1 MREVDMGARAW
12 CVAWTSVLA
21 VGCAPAVH
29 IPVLAPAAVTLPA
42 DVRTL
47 GVIDRSAPVGAGQQV
62 LGALEG
68 LVTGEALG
76 GDRQAADRAI
86 DALTA
91 TLQTSPRFQ
100 TVLPA
105 VRPADVEA
113 DRSATL
119 LSQAAARQLCAAAG
133 CDALVSLEAI
143 DSDSTVSVASETD
156 PTTKAVTYTAT
167 RTSQV
172 VLTWRVYEVAGGR
185 VLDELRNDAASVQA
199 TGSGATRDA
208 AEDAVPET
216 ASVLVDLGGAAGEAY
231 ARRIAPTPVSVRRTY
246 YGGGDDALKAAR
258 DRVRAQDWGG
268 AAAAWRAVETGATTD
283 RVRGRALFNL
293 ALAYEVQGELT
304 QARATAQQA
313 AVVLANGRSRRYVD
327 ALDQR
332 LADAARLAEQ
342 MQPAGPKPPPR
353 RRPPGR

>member
-1 MREVDMGARAW
+1 MGSRTW
-12 CVAWTSVLA
+12 HVAWTVLCA
-21 VGCAPAVH
+21 TACAPAVH

-42 DVRTL
+42 EVRTL
-47 GVIDRSAPVGAGQQV
+47 GVIDRSAPRGAGQQV
-62 LGALEG
+62 LGALEA

-76 GDRQAADRAI
+76 ADRQAADRAI

-91 TLQTSPRFQ
+91 TLQTSPRFSI
-100 TVLPA
+100 VLPA
-105 VRPADVEA
+105 VRPADVA
-113 DRSATL
+113 SDRSADL
-119 LSQAAARQLCAAAG
+119 LGQAAARQICAAAG

-143 DSDSTVSVASETD
+143 DSDSAVSVASETD
-156 PTTKAVTYTAT
+156 RTTQAVTYTAT

-172 VLTWRVYEVAGGR
+172 VLTWRVYEVARGQ

-199 TGSGATRDA
+199 SGTGATQEA

-246 YGGGDDALKAAR
+246 YGGGDDAWKAAKHQ
-258 DRVRAQDWGG
+258 VQAQDWAG
-268 AAAAWRAVETGATTD
+268 AAAAWTALAASAPSD
-283 RVRGRALFNL
+283 QVRGRALFNL
-293 ALAYEVQGELT
+293 ALALEVQGDLA
-304 QARATAQQA
+304 QARTTAQKA
-313 AVVLANGRSRRYVD
+313 AVALANGRSRRYVE

-332 LADAARLAEQ
+332 LADAARLDAQ
-342 MQPAGPKPPPR
+342 MQPAGDKPPPR